1 MLNPLAR
8 SQERQNINLLRS
20 NEKTNSLQDNLVRDF
35 FKRRQTNRSP
45 IIARPILKSPNSSST
60 SSLKGFIFSFI
71 KNDINDV
78 HSYILKLNIFLIC
91 YLFFFIFFYVIL
103 CYFLRFILMNSF

>member
-45 IIARPILKSPNSSST
+45 IVARSLLKSPKSSSNSET
-60 SSLKGFIFSFI
+60 DFLYSEPPEIILQSKKR
-71 KNDINDV
+71 KNN
-78 HSYILKLNIFLIC
+78 NIFK
-91 YLFFFIFFYVIL
+91 F
-103 CYFLRFILMNSF
+103 